1 MSQRERATGALCVSV
16 CRESGVSLSCQAA
29 STWSLCSLPGG
40 VMPGSWAVLASPAET
55 PEWSGQEA
63 EASSSESQGCLLWA
77 ESPGCP
83 EGLGFSR
90 VQTLDFPGTS
100 FLVRNEDHGL
110 DHWGSRG
117 GGWGSPGL
125 RFLGLWPL
133 LSPKEGQS
141 LCRPLPAITILGHKF

>member
-29 STWSLCSLPGG
+29 STWSFCSLPRS
-40 VMPGSWAVLASPAET
+40 VLPGSWAVLASPAEN
-55 PEWSGQEA
+55 PEWSGQES
-63 EASSSESQGCLLWA
+63 EASSSESQGCLLQA

-110 DHWGSRG
+110 DLWGSRVGVG
-117 GGWGSPGL
+117 GLQG
-125 RFLGLWPL
+125 
-133 LSPKEGQS
+133 
-141 LCRPLPAITILGHKF
+141 